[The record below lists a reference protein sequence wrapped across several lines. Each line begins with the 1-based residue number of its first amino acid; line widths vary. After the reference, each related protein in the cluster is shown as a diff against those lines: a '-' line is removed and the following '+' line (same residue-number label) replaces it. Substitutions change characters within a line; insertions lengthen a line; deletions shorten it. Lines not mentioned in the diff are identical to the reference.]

1 MSSCKLSLAE
11 GQLSFEMCVH
21 SFVFFCFP
29 RTAESDV
36 AIKHKVKI
44 IFQKIRHLQVSFFVL
59 LQGCRLKPVVP
70 TQSPTYVSSTA
81 VQRKIPGRVDE
92 RKKGT

>member
-1 MSSCKLSLAE
+1 
-11 GQLSFEMCVH
+11 MC
-21 SFVFFCFP
+21 SFVFFYFL

-44 IFQKIRHLQVSFFVL
+44 IFQKIQHLQVRLFL
-59 LQGCRLKPVVP
+59 LQSYRKIVP
-70 TQSPTYVSSTA
+70 IQSPANVSSTA
-81 VQRKIPGRVDE
+81 VQRKIARRVNE